1 MYEFEDQRLSR
12 PRHLPSSLIPPSRST
27 SVPPGSTTDGRGEP
41 NGAATSHHY
50 HAPLP
55 PREDHR
61 RSASPAGSLIGEQ
74 QPPIM
79 HPNPQIAQQQHHH
92 PHRGGGAGGG
102 GGPLAH
108 PPRSMS
114 PRYFRPPPGV
124 GPPHFRGPGPPW
136 GRGPRPPFDPR
147 FSPRGPPR
155 RHPMGPRG
163 PPGYHPG
170 HRSRM
175 PGMHIFVLFLIL
187 LRGVGPGLAGW
198 AAAHPKFEGKPPWGK
213 KNWAKFFLSP
223 KRIFLPTQSQIR
235 SDAPENITYLTYHDI
250 T

>member
-1 MYEFEDQRLSR
+1 MYFFTHFTTFSLYKILFSYSFFFSGQSLYEFEDQRLSR
-12 PRHLPSSLIPPSRST
+12 PRHLPSSLVPPSRST
-27 SVPPGSTTDGRGEP
+27 SVPPTTDGRES
-41 NGAATSHHY
+41 NGASHY
-50 HAPLP
+50 AL

-61 RSASPAGSLIGEQ
+61 RSASPAGSLIGE
-74 QPPIM
+74 PPIL
-79 HPNPQIAQQQHHH
+79 NPPHIAQQQ
-92 PHRGGGAGGG
+92 PYRGGPA

-108 PPRSMS
+108 PPTRSMS

-147 FSPRGPPR
+147 FLPRGPPR

-175 PGMHIFVLFLIL
+175 PGMNILVSEIIANIFFESQLSAAQFLFRNL
-187 LRGVGPGLAGW
+187 VPNYAT
-198 AAAHPKFEGKPPWGK
+198 HKSGKC
-213 KNWAKFFLSP
+213 LSH
-223 KRIFLPTQSQIR
+223 F
-235 SDAPENITYLTYHDI
+235 
-250 T
+250 